1 MYYVDANIFILA
13 VTDSGEGGATVRYFL
28 RTLSAERKAFTSVLT
43 LDEVIWGIQ
52 GEKDRATA
60 LEAAR
65 GMLDNPYLKLL
76 DANAEVAEEALRLMK
91 ETKLDPRDAFHAA
104 TMRIH
109 GLTRIVSLDGHF
121 DSVPGIK
128 RIDLRQLVKK

>member
-76 DANAEVAEEALRLMK
+76 DANAEVAEEALRLME

-104 TMRIH
+104 TMRVH
-109 GLTRIVSLDGHF
+109 GLTRIVSLDADF
-121 DSVPGIK
+121 DRVPGIK